1 MDQKRE
7 ALVEARL
14 SRREALR
21 KAGGLG
27 LGMVMGGALSSCM
40 TGPTMGQ
47 TPNLDVKILNFA
59 LNLEYLEG
67 IFYLAATG
75 RINELNTVGG
85 SAQIILPSGFSGTSP
100 VPGLTGDLLALAN
113 EIADDEKAHVL
124 FIRQALGSGAVNR
137 PVIDLANSFNA
148 IQQGFNPFNDPISFL
163 VGAFVFEDVGV
174 TAYNG
179 AAPLITDKQNV
190 LAPAAGILAT
200 EAYHAGAIRRA
211 LLDRRNQPVPNTG
224 LTVEQ
229 LANAIASARN
239 SLAGGGDQGLT
250 VNGTPNNVSADQN
263 GVAFARTTDGV
274 LKIVY
279 LNPQKQPSGF
289 FPQGLN
295 GDIR

>member
-1 MDQKRE
+1 MRKTV
-7 ALVEARL
+7 LEARL

-21 KAGGLG
+21 RAGALG
-27 LGMVMGGALSSCM
+27 AGAVLGGAVTAC
-40 TGPTMGQ
+40 TTTAQP
-47 TPNLDVKILNFA
+47 PNLDVAILNFA

-67 IFYLAATG
+67 LFYLAATG
-75 RINELNTVGG
+75 RLGELNQVGG
-85 SAQIILPSGFSGTSP
+85 NAQIVLPPGFNGTSP

-124 FIRQALGSGAVNR
+124 FLRQALGSQAVSR
-137 PVIDLANSFNA
+137 PVVDLYNSFNA
-148 IQQGFNPFNDPISFL
+148 IKSGFNPFNDPVSFF

-200 EAYHAGAIRRA
+200 EAYHAGAIRRY
-211 LLDRRNQPVPNTG
+211 LIEIRNQPVPGTG

-229 LANAIASARN
+229 LANAIGNARN
-239 SLAGGGDQGLT
+239 TLAGGGDQGLT
-250 VNGTPNNVSADQN
+250 VMGTPNNVAADQN
-263 GVAFARTTDGV
+263 GVAFSRTTDGV

-279 LNPQKQPSGF
+279 LNAQRQPGGF

-295 GDIR
+295 GQIR

>member
-1 MDQKRE
+1 MAASTTTAQN
-7 ALVEARL
+7 
-14 SRREALR
+14 
-21 KAGGLG
+21 
-27 LGMVMGGALSSCM
+27 
-40 TGPTMGQ
+40 
-47 TPNLDVKILNFA
+47 PNLDVAILNFA

-75 RINELNTVGG
+75 RLNELNQVGG
-85 SAQIILPSGFSGTSP
+85 NAQIILPMGFNGTSP

-124 FIRQALGSGAVNR
+124 SLRQALGNQAVNR
-137 PVIDLANSFNA
+137 PVIDLTNSFNA
-148 IQQGFNPFNDPISFL
+148 IRSGFNPFNDPVSFF

-190 LAPAAGILAT
+190 LAPAAGIPAAD
-200 EAYHAGAIRRA
+200 AYHAGAVRRYLTEIRY
-211 LLDRRNQPVPNTG
+211 QIVPGTG

-229 LANAIASARN
+229 LANAIANARDQ
-239 SLAGGGDQGLT
+239 LAGGGDQPLT
-250 VNGTPNNVSADQN
+250 RMGTPNIVPADQN
-263 GVAFARTTDGV
+263 GVVFSRTTDGV

-279 LNPQKQPSGF
+279 LNAQKQPGGF

-295 GDIR
+295 GQIR

>member
-1 MDQKRE
+1 MRNP
-7 ALVEARL
+7 LEARL
-14 SRREALR
+14 SRREALKR
-21 KAGGLG
+21 A
-27 LGMVMGGALSSCM
+27 GAL
-40 TGPTMGQ
+40 GAGAVLGGTMAACTTTAQ
-47 TPNLDVKILNFA
+47 NPNLDVAILNFA

-75 RINELNTVGG
+75 RLNELNQVGG
-85 SAQIILPSGFSGTSP
+85 NAQIILPMGFNGTSP

-124 FIRQALGSGAVNR
+124 FLRQALGNQAVNR
-137 PVIDLANSFNA
+137 PVIDLTNSFNA
-148 IQQGFNPFNDPISFL
+148 IRSGFNPFNDPVSFF

-190 LAPAAGILAT
+190 LAPAAGILAA
-200 EAYHAGAIRRA
+200 EAYHAGAVRRYLTEIRT
-211 LLDRRNQPVPNTG
+211 QIVPGTG

-229 LANAIASARN
+229 LANAIANARDQ
-239 SLAGGGDQGLT
+239 LAGGGDQPLT
-250 VNGTPNNVSADQN
+250 RMGTPNIVPADQN
-263 GVAFARTTDGV
+263 GVVFSRTTDGV

-279 LNPQKQPSGF
+279 LNAQKQPGGF

-295 GDIR
+295 GQIR